1 MTKQK
6 AKGSQTLNRV
16 TPARGKAKTNFYER
30 ALSEAEAEYLKR
42 ATNVDGLDQE
52 IAVLRTKILTT
63 LEEHPDDVVLLMK
76 GIATLSRTLAAR
88 HRLGDKAGQDLFD
101 NLVGTLRGLGEQIFP
116 DPDEG
121 IEL

>member
-16 TPARGKAKTNFYER
+16 TPPRGKAKTNFYER

-63 LEEHPDDVVLLMK
+63 LEEHPERRRHVHE
-76 GIATLSRTLAAR
+76 R
-88 HRLGDKAGQDLFD
+88 HRHALSHACRTAPAWGQGGAGPL
-101 NLVGTLRGLGEQIFP
+101 
-116 DPDEG
+116 
-121 IEL
+121 

>member
-16 TPARGKAKTNFYER
+16 TPPRGKAKANFYEQ
-30 ALSEAEAEYLKR
+30 AMSEAEAEYLKR
-42 ATNVDGLDQE
+42 AGNVDGLDQE
-52 IAVLRTKILTT
+52 IAVLRTKIRST
-63 LEEHPDDVVLLMK
+63 LEERPDDVALLMK
-76 GIATLSRTLAAR
+76 GIATLSRTLAAN
-88 HRLGDKAGQDLFD
+88 HRLAGKAEKDLFD

-116 DPDEG
+116 ESSEG